1 MGKIDEFKIFVKK
14 NPKLV
19 KYVKTGESSWQKFYE
34 IYDLY
39 GEDDDAWKDYL
50 GVENVSA
57 ASTASLTDLFGWV
70 KNLNLDSIQSGVNNL
85 QRVLGVVQD
94 LKGSDTT
101 KINNEYKPRPMYKH
115 FED

>member
-1 MGKIDEFKIFVKK
+1 MAKIDEFKSFVKK

-19 KYVKTGESSWQKFYE
+19 KYVKNGESSWQKFYE

-50 GVENVSA
+50 GVATV

-94 LKGSDTT
+94 LKGSDNT
-101 KINNEYKPRPMYKH
+101 KPTNEYKPRPMYKH

>member
-1 MGKIDEFKIFVKK
+1 MAKIDDFKEFVKK

-19 KYVKTGESSWQKFYE
+19 KYVKNNESSWQKFYE

-39 GEDDDAWKDYL
+39 GEQEEAWKDYL
-50 GVENVSA
+50 GVATFTGA
-57 ASTASLTDLFGWV
+57 ATGLSDLFGFL
-70 KNLNLDSIQSGVNNL
+70 KGLNLDSIQNGVNSL

-94 LKGSDTT
+94 LSVKDENKVTT
-101 KINNEYKPRPMYKH
+101 EYKPRPVYKH